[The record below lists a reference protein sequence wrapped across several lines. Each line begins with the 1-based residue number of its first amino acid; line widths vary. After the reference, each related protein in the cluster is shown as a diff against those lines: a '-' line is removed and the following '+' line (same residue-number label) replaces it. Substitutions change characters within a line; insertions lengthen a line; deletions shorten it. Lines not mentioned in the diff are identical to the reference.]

1 MSNSSAEGAAAG
13 ADGLE
18 SFGYKQE
25 LKRTLSP
32 FDLLVYGLVFIVPT
46 APWSSFGFVYNASH
60 GMVPLVYAV
69 GLVAMLF
76 TAFSYMTMSAAFP
89 VAGSVYAY
97 AGRGISESAGFL
109 AGWALLLDYLL
120 LPTLIYVICA
130 VAVHAV
136 APVLPKAFLVV
147 LFLGLN
153 TAVNLFGIESTARL
167 SILML
172 GLQMVLLLLFMGLCV
187 VGLIHGT
194 AGAHIALAPL
204 FDAHKV
210 NPSLIFGAL
219 SLAVLSF
226 LGFDAISTLTEEA
239 KGGAKAV
246 GTATILSLLL
256 AAGLFILQTYLAS
269 LFVLGRARFA
279 EGDEATTA
287 FLMIAKI
294 VGGEPMRWA
303 VSLLGVLFGGLA
315 GALTAQAA
323 TARLLYSMA
332 RDGMLP
338 RPLAKVSA
346 KRQTPDRAI
355 LLVAVITVAL
365 GVSLVNQ
372 LELLT
377 SMVNFGA
384 LTGFLALHLSV
395 VTHFMLRQKS
405 RRWFMHLVSP
415 VIGFAIIAYVLINAE
430 ANAKIAGLCWMAVG
444 IAVVVALK
452 MSGKRTDLLLDE
464 ETQSAISAKDETP
477 PPPVRSTS

>member
-1 MSNSSAEGAAAG
+1 
-13 ADGLE
+13 
-18 SFGYKQE
+18 
-25 LKRTLSP
+25 
-32 FDLLVYGLVFIVPT
+32 
-46 APWSSFGFVYNASH
+46 
-60 GMVPLVYAV
+60 
-69 GLVAMLF
+69 
-76 TAFSYMTMSAAFP
+76 MTMSAAFP

-97 AGRGISESAGFL
+97 AGRGIGESAGFL

-136 APVLPKAFLVV
+136 APALPKPFLVLAFL
-147 LFLGLN
+147 GIN

-172 GLQMVLLLLFMGLCV
+172 GLQMLLLTLFIGLCLYGV
-187 VGLIHGT
+187 AHGT
-194 AGAHIALAPL
+194 AGAHFALAPL
-204 FDAHKV
+204 YDAHKIT
-210 NPSLIFGAL
+210 PSLIFGAL

-239 KGGAKAV
+239 RGGAEAV
-246 GTATILSLLL
+246 GRATLLALLL

-269 LFVLGRARFA
+269 LFVLARDRFA
-279 EGDEATTA
+279 EGDEANTA

-338 RPLAKVSA
+338 RLLARVSA
-346 KRQTPDRAI
+346 RRQTPDMAI
-355 LLVAVITVAL
+355 LFTAVVTAVL
-365 GVSLVNQ
+365 GIAFVNQ

-395 VTHFMLRQKS
+395 VVHFMTRQKS
-405 RRWFMHLVSP
+405 QRWFRHLISP
-415 VIGFAIIAYVLINAE
+415 VLGFAIVAYVLVNADH
-430 ANAKIAGLCWMAVG
+430 NAKIAGLCWMAVG
-444 IAVVVALK
+444 LAIVTYLK
-452 MSGKRTDLLLDE
+452 VTGRRPGLLLEE
-464 ETQSAISAKDETP
+464 ETK
-477 PPPVRSTS
+477 